1 MAQSDSSLC
10 VPYCMAVRL
19 ELFDSQKQKFIDR
32 FGKQTCDSFVDRVS
46 KRTSCEA
53 EDLVI
58 ASELLQ
64 AQIWI
69 YDTAGLQSTIKPTVP
84 VVRGP
89 NHLENCVL
97 TDSAGT
103 STEHFML
110 LMCANHEELLRPW
123 QVSKKK
129 KKHASS
135 ANASTSTAEPPSEP
149 LVDGLPSIGLN
160 IMEPY
165 ISYILDG
172 SKSWEIRSEST
183 TRQGLI
189 CLVNSGKVYGTVCL
203 KECVEINVK
212 DLKDNHQ
219 LHQLDDDWMTR
230 CSKWT
235 KIYAWVLTSPQRLEH
250 PRRFAWKLGCVTWWK
265 ITFPK
270 PIQLPWTDEDIRNA
284 KSAHDLAKLTEKSL
298 PVPGIKLQ
306 AKTSHNASLS
316 SGVCH
321 YQIRCKDCC
330 KHLYALASTLIV
342 VVCAIYIF
350 DMNVSVQFTHCISWH
365 CAQLRPLTIWLYNV
379 CRNGSLSR
387 VTTLSRWMSKN
398 RHCFVSQSM
407 WNTSYVFLRI
417 QIWSLGRSYKQS
429 WKSVA

>member
-1 MAQSDSSLC
+1 MAQ
-10 VPYCMAVRL
+10 
-19 ELFDSQKQKFIDR
+19 F
-32 FGKQTCDSFVDRVS
+32 
-46 KRTSCEA
+46 
-53 EDLVI
+53 
-58 ASELLQ
+58 
-64 AQIWI
+64 
-69 YDTAGLQSTIKPTVP
+69 
-84 VVRGP
+84 
-89 NHLENCVL
+89 
-97 TDSAGT
+97 
-103 STEHFML
+103 
-110 LMCANHEELLRPW
+110 
-123 QVSKKK
+123 
-129 KKHASS
+129 
-135 ANASTSTAEPPSEP
+135 
-149 LVDGLPSIGLN
+149 
-160 IMEPY
+160 
-165 ISYILDG
+165 
-172 SKSWEIRSEST
+172 
-183 TRQGLI
+183 
-189 CLVNSGKVYGTVCL
+189 CL

-350 DMNVSVQFTHCISWH
+350 DMNVSVQFTHCIS
-365 CAQLRPLTIWLYNV
+365 
-379 CRNGSLSR
+379 
-387 VTTLSRWMSKN
+387 
-398 RHCFVSQSM
+398 
-407 WNTSYVFLRI
+407 
-417 QIWSLGRSYKQS
+417 
-429 WKSVA
+429 